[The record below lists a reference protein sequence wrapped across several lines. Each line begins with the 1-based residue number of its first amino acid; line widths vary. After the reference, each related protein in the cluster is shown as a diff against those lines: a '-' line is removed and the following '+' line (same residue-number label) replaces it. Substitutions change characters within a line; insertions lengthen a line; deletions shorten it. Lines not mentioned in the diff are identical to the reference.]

1 MSVYTT
7 ISVLQGLFGG
17 LKALTTE
24 LVMRKLAS
32 SVRAKLFVGIVRMDV
47 SFFDAMHTGQL
58 TSRLSNDASGMVQPM
73 QVLINDLVANAIT
86 LVGGLFMSFITSW
99 RLSVLALTV
108 VPPITFVYRLY
119 ARWSRKLNRS
129 IWQAYGDSNSV
140 ATEAISNI
148 RTVKAFSTEQYEND
162 RYADGVNT
170 ALKHGVKNAYVGA
183 SVSAFSTYLNLG
195 TAVLI
200 LWYGGTIVCESKQ
213 KEMTFGELITFQLY
227 FNMMNSSFIALG
239 NVFNELIRAS
249 SAAERVL
256 ALMDTV
262 PEHDPDAGDELSRED
277 IRGHLALHDLE
288 FFYATRPENQVL
300 KKICLEMMPNT
311 VTALVGKSGGGKSTL
326 VHLLMRFYEP
336 TGGTISLDGR
346 HMRELSARSI
356 RRWCGFVAQDTQLF
370 ATSIEENLVYG
381 LGRPPTT
388 GEVYDAAKQANAHE
402 FIAEMDEGYETRV
415 SEKGIML
422 SGGQKQRLAIAR
434 CFLRKPKLL
443 FLDEATS
450 ALDAENEA
458 LVQNAL
464 DDLIK
469 MGDCTIVL
477 IAHRLSTVIDASQIA
492 VVHKGKIVECGP
504 HADLVGKEEGVYAKL
519 VQRQIARDAN
529 TMIEEKV
536 ESGKNKKKAE
546 RGKPKGT
553 EIDDLF
559 EEAGIEHGGGLG
571 LDQP

>member
-1 MSVYTT
+1 M
-7 ISVLQGLFGG
+7 
-17 LKALTTE
+17 
-24 LVMRKLAS
+24 
-32 SVRAKLFVGIVRMDV
+32 
-47 SFFDAMHTGQL
+47 
-58 TSRLSNDASGMVQPM
+58 
-73 QVLINDLVANAIT
+73 
-86 LVGGLFMSFITSW
+86 
-99 RLSVLALTV
+99 
-108 VPPITFVYRLY
+108 
-119 ARWSRKLNRS
+119 
-129 IWQAYGDSNSV
+129 
-140 ATEAISNI
+140 
-148 RTVKAFSTEQYEND
+148 
-162 RYADGVNT
+162 
-170 ALKHGVKNAYVGA
+170 
-183 SVSAFSTYLNLG
+183 
-195 TAVLI
+195 
-200 LWYGGTIVCESKQ
+200 
-213 KEMTFGELITFQLY
+213 GELITFQLY
-227 FNMMNSSFIALG
+227 FNMMNQSFIALG

-256 ALMDTV
+256 SLMDTA
-262 PEHDPDAGDELSRED
+262 PEHDPDAGDALEREH
-277 IRGHLALHDLE
+277 IRGHLVLHDVE
-288 FFYATRPENQVL
+288 FYYVTRPENMVL
-300 KKICLEMMPNT
+300 NKVCLEMLPGT

-336 TGGTISLDGR
+336 TGGNISLDGR
-346 HMRELSARSI
+346 SMCDLSARSI
-356 RRWCGFVAQDTQLF
+356 RKSCGFVAQDTQLW

-381 LGRPPTT
+381 LGRMHTK
-388 GEVYDAAKQANAHE
+388 EELYDAARLANAHE

-415 SEKGIML
+415 GEKGIML